1 MEPVKAPP
9 LAVQADNTLVTRNPP
24 PTRPRVPPKVASSS
38 SPGIQTAS
46 ETSSGSRSMT
56 SDAAVSSYKR
66 SNLSVGGAC
75 KPAISP
81 KPVALRN
88 QEFSPSAHTNAVTED
103 QGAQLSVAELRRRLT
118 SNFSK

>member
-1 MEPVKAPP
+1 ME
-9 LAVQADNTLVTRNPP
+9 
-24 PTRPRVPPKVASSS
+24 
-38 SPGIQTAS
+38 
-46 ETSSGSRSMT
+46 
-56 SDAAVSSYKR
+56 SDVVVSSYKR

-81 KPVALRN
+81 KPVALRKG
-88 QEFSPSAHTNAVTED
+88 EFSPSARADAVTED